1 MKIMLSGVV
10 LLALIV
16 ANLALS
22 DRAQADEKVVISEKD
37 CVRAL
42 RAERVKSA
50 DYVPGVDVHGRK
62 VKGANLDDSG
72 QIKIPDELSFDI
84 SPKIYSMIGITPRRG
99 LADTSVT
106 VGTIKVSKRGAISFN
121 GKRLNRRTSKEIVE
135 LCKAQM
141 AEKQ

>member
-1 MKIMLSGVV
+1 MKKLLFGVV
-10 LLALIV
+10 LLALII
-16 ANLALS
+16 ANLAMS

-62 VKGANLDDSG
+62 VKGANLDNSG

-84 SPKIYSMIGITPRRG
+84 SPNIYTMIGLTPPKG
-99 LADTSVT
+99 LEDTSVT
-106 VGTIKVSKRGAISFN
+106 IGTIKVSKRGAITFN
-121 GKRLNRRTSKEIVE
+121 GKRLNRRTTKEIVE

-141 AEKQ
+141 TEKQ